1 MTDPT
6 VEPASATQ
14 MPQVYSQ
21 KGNGT
26 NTHFACGIMT
36 KLRCRHGVQCQQAVE
51 SRNVPSSFCMYAISL
66 IVLHLADALFVL
78 VADL

>member
-1 MTDPT
+1 MALARRGSRSLGTRTAAVLQAAAPISPAAADRSAVGGGMTDPT

-26 NTHFACGIMT
+26 NTH
-36 KLRCRHGVQCQQAVE
+36 LHVE
-51 SRNVPSSFCMYAISL
+51 L
-66 IVLHLADALFVL
+66 
-78 VADL
+78 